1 MTDDDQLRRLLSDAV
16 SGIEPHDRLAQIRA
30 SVRTDPEV
38 VPMSRPRSWRY
49 GVIGVAATVAVIGG
63 VAVAAGALPG
73 PGNADDHGPLAT
85 GPSSSHTTAGNT
97 SSPTDVPST
106 SQPTVSTS
114 QPPTSAVAVY
124 YVGPNAAGRPVL
136 FREFHPGLPL
146 QGDAAAQQAVDALE
160 TQPLDH
166 DYSTT
171 WSTGAISGVTLNGD
185 TIDVTLADGTLH
197 DRPAGMSTAEARA
210 AIQQVIYTVQ
220 AAYQLRAPVQFE
232 LGGNPIDQV
241 LGQPTSEPL
250 AQGKVLQTLSLVN
263 ISSPNEGQQVSGT
276 LAVTGVNN
284 SFEGTSV
291 IYLERNGKKY
301 LVTPTI
307 GGMGG
312 NKLYPWKVRL
322 DLSKVP
328 PARYTL
334 VAQNDDPSGRGHP
347 DQDTRTVIVK

>member
-1 MTDDDQLRRLLSDAV
+1 
-16 SGIEPHDRLAQIRA
+16 
-30 SVRTDPEV
+30 
-38 VPMSRPRSWRY
+38 MSRPRSWQY

-63 VAVAAGALPG
+63 VAFAAGALPG
-73 PGNADDHGPLAT
+73 NGNSDDHTPVAND
-85 GPSSSHTTAGNT
+85 PSSTLSAT
-97 SSPTDVPST
+97 SGTSTPTDGLST
-106 SQPTVSTS
+106 THPTVSTS

-124 YVGPNAAGRPVL
+124 YIGRNAAGSPVL
-136 FREFHPGLPL
+136 YREFHPGTPL
-146 QGDAAAQQAVDALE
+146 QGDAAAQQSVDALE
-160 TQPLDH
+160 TQPLDP
-166 DYSTT
+166 DYSSA
-171 WSTGAISGVTLNGD
+171 WPAGAISQVTLNGD
-185 TIDVTLADGTLH
+185 TIDVSLADGALH
-197 DRPAGMSTAEARA
+197 DRPAGMSRAEAKA

-232 LGGNPIDQV
+232 LHGNPIDQV

-250 AQGKVLQTLSLVN
+250 VQGKVLDTLSLVN

-276 LAVTGVNN
+276 LTVTGVNN

-312 NKLYPWKVRL
+312 NKLYPWTVKL
-322 DLSKVP
+322 DLSRVP

-334 VAQNDDPSGRGHP
+334 VAQNDDASGRGHP
-347 DQDTRTVIVK
+347 DEDTRAIIVK